1 MGWISFCLFAL
12 LISSCHLKPLEE
24 AEEVNGKEEMVEASE
39 TPNED
44 LADTAA
50 AVVDENEIKKY
61 NDYMDAVYRR
71 MNAALRAKLMDPM
84 ELNLDANK
92 DERKGKKKN
101 KKDSAKR
108 VTREADEEIMEAEE
122 EENEDEVEAMEES
135 DDEVDRMGELDE
147 EVDRIGEVEKEK
159 KKKTKKRKN
168 GKNKKQE
175 RQEEDD
181 AEMEENKKKKKKA
194 NKNKKSNK
202 SKERK
207 EKKSSKKERKERRA
221 EKKAR
226 KAAKKQEREAAK
238 NNEEGDESTSLSRER
253 RNKQSKGRGSRKQ
266 KRKDSDDG
274 KARGSLSGIATLRRS
289 GSVEITEEEDHKIIS
304 SEFTVG
310 PLQLEVSKSFGEAKE
325 RQVKTAKASTDVM
338 KGVMVLKVKA
348 DGSAHVKKVVFKKP
362 DHVDVSGSLSAKE
375 RKSETQLR
383 NSFNRSRGLA
393 AQKIL
398 KTARYVLKNTE

>member
-12 LISSCHLKPLEE
+12 LVSSCHSKPVEDE
-24 AEEVNGKEEMVEASE
+24 VEADAKIALLEARE
-39 TPNED
+39 TPDEEQAVT
-44 LADTAA
+44 AD
-50 AVVDENEIKKY
+50 VDENEIKRY

-84 ELNLDANK
+84 ELNLDAR

-108 VTREADEEIMEAEE
+108 VTREAGEEIVDAEE
-122 EENEDEVEAMEES
+122 VDDE
-135 DDEVDRMGELDE
+135 DEVDRMGELDDE
-147 EVDRIGEVEKEK
+147 EAQDAEVDRMGEVEKEK
-159 KKKTKKRKN
+159 KKNKRKN
-168 GKNKKQE
+168 GKNKKKE
-175 RQEEDD
+175 RKDD
-181 AEMEENKKKKKKA
+181 DDGEMEETKKKKKA

-202 SKERK
+202 SKDRKDKKSTKK
-207 EKKSSKKERKERRA
+207 EKKEKRA
-221 EKKAR
+221 EKRAK
-226 KAAKKQEREAAK
+226 KAAKKQEREANRK
-238 NNEEGDESTSLSRER
+238 NQEGDERSSLSRER
-253 RNKQSKGRGSRKQ
+253 RNKQSKERASRKQ
-266 KRKDSDDG
+266 KRKDSDEG
-274 KARGSLSGIATLRRS
+274 KAKGSLSGIATLRRS
-289 GSVEITEEEDHKIIS
+289 GPVEITEEEDHKIIS

-325 RQVKTAKASTDVM
+325 RRVKTAKASTDVM

>member
-1 MGWISFCLFAL
+1 MGQAVS
-12 LISSCHLKPLEE
+12 
-24 AEEVNGKEEMVEASE
+24 
-39 TPNED
+39 
-44 LADTAA
+44 AD
-50 AVVDENEIKKY
+50 VDEKEIRRY

-84 ELNLDANK
+84 ELNLDAR

-108 VTREADEEIMEAEE
+108 VTREAEEEIADAEE
-122 EENEDEVEAMEES
+122 VDNE
-135 DDEVDRMGELDE
+135 DEVDRMGELDDE
-147 EVDRIGEVEKEK
+147 EVEDADVDRMGEVEKEK
-159 KKKTKKRKN
+159 RKNKRKN
-168 GKNKKQE
+168 GKNKKRE
-175 RQEEDD
+175 RKDD
-181 AEMEENKKKKKKA
+181 DDGEMEENKKKKKA
-194 NKNKKSNK
+194 NKNRKSNK
-202 SKERK
+202 SKDRKDRKSTKK
-207 EKKSSKKERKERRA
+207 EKKEKRA
-221 EKKAR
+221 EKRAK
-226 KAAKKQEREAAK
+226 KAAKKQE
-238 NNEEGDESTSLSRER
+238 GDERSSSSLSRER
-253 RNKQSKGRGSRKQ
+253 RNKQSKERASRKQ
-266 KRKDSDDG
+266 KRKDSDEG

-289 GSVEITEEEDHKIIS
+289 GPVEITEEEDHKIIS

-398 KTARYVLKNTE
+398 KTARYVLKTTD

>member
-1 MGWISFCLFAL
+1 MG
-12 LISSCHLKPLEE
+12 ISSCHLKPVED
-24 AEEVNGKEEMVEASE
+24 EEVSAKEAMPEAKE
-39 TPNED
+39 TPEVAPVVTD
-44 LADTAA
+44 
-50 AVVDENEIKKY
+50 VVDENEIKRY

-84 ELNLDANK
+84 ELNLDAK
-92 DERKGKKKN
+92 DARKAKKKD

-108 VTREADEEIMEAEE
+108 VTREADEEIVEVEEAE
-122 EENEDEVEAMEES
+122 DE
-135 DDEVDRMGELDE
+135 DEVDRMGELDDE
-147 EVDRIGEVEKEK
+147 EAQGAEVDRMGEVEVEK
-159 KKKTKKRKN
+159 KKNKRK
-168 GKNKKQE
+168 
-175 RQEEDD
+175 
-181 AEMEENKKKKKKA
+181 
-194 NKNKKSNK
+194 NKNKKK
-202 SKERK
+202 DRDGDDDGEMEETKKK
-207 EKKSSKKERKERRA
+207 EKRA
-221 EKKAR
+221 EKRAR

-238 NNEEGDESTSLSRER
+238 NSEEGEDLSRER
-253 RNKQSKGRGSRKQ
+253 RNKQSKGRGSSRKQ
-266 KRKDSDDG
+266 KKRDSDEG
-274 KARGSLSGIATLRRS
+274 KAKGSLSGIATLRRS
-289 GSVEITEEEDHKIIS
+289 GAVEITVEEDHKIIS

>member
-1 MGWISFCLFAL
+1 MGG
-12 LISSCHLKPLEE
+12 
-24 AEEVNGKEEMVEASE
+24 V
-39 TPNED
+39 
-44 LADTAA
+44 
-50 AVVDENEIKKY
+50 
-61 NDYMDAVYRR
+61 
-71 MNAALRAKLMDPM
+71 
-84 ELNLDANK
+84 
-92 DERKGKKKN
+92 
-101 KKDSAKR
+101 
-108 VTREADEEIMEAEE
+108 
-122 EENEDEVEAMEES
+122 
-135 DDEVDRMGELDE
+135 
-147 EVDRIGEVEKEK
+147 K
-159 KKKTKKRKN
+159 KKKTNVRKN
-168 GKNKKQE
+168 GKNKKKD
-175 RQEEDD
+175 RQDD
-181 AEMEENKKKKKKA
+181 GDGEMEEKKKKKKNA
-194 NKNKKSNK
+194 KKNKKTNK

-207 EKKSSKKERKERRA
+207 EKKSNKRERKEKRA
-221 EKKAR
+221 EKKA
-226 KAAKKQEREAAK
+226 KKSCREAAK
-238 NNEEGDESTSLSRER
+238 KNQEEDESTSLSRER

-289 GSVEITEEEDHKIIS
+289 GAVEITVEEDHKIIS

-338 KGVMVLKVKA
+338 KGVMVLKEKA
-348 DGSAHVKKVVFKKP
+348 